1 MNTNEVAIRC
11 GEHAFTRLQK
21 LLPQQDRLLPK
32 IYQTTDDQYIIYWD
46 SIRWFESSDK
56 GETELVKA
64 FNRAFDYLEERPMYR
79 KENSSNLDTALIV
92 RKHYSVRNMTAL
104 ILS

>member
-1 MNTNEVAIRC
+1 MKQTK
-11 GEHAFTRLQK
+11 T
-21 LLPQQDRLLPK
+21 PK
-32 IYQTTDDQYIIYWD
+32 VF
-46 SIRWFESSDK
+46 SLGKE
-56 GETELVKA
+56 
-64 FNRAFDYLEERPMYR
+64 MYR